1 MSTTPRNPTSAS
13 NEAAATANSIA
24 ADGCPLFRPHS
35 RGIASAESSVVNMD
49 TARQSAKST

>member
-24 ADGCPLFRPHS
+24 ADGCPLFSPHS
-35 RGIASAESSVVNMD
+35 RGSASAESSVVNMD

>member
-13 NEAAATANSIA
+13 NEAAATATSFP
-24 ADGCPLFRPHS
+24 ADGGPRFSPHS
-35 RGIASAESSVVNMD
+35 RGSASAESSVVNMD